1 MQVCEPMP
9 ETEFDNVTRS
19 LYVRVALLAFAL
31 TIVFWHPLWF
41 GGGLVGS
48 DIYAYFLPQKQ
59 VYAQALAAGEPP
71 LWNNRVGHG
80 YPQLAESQTGAC
92 YPFHLVL
99 YRVLS
104 PNAAYNANIIIHYAL
119 AFWFTWL
126 YARRLKLSP
135 VGAGLA
141 ALVYVYGWF
150 PARICLEW
158 SIIGGTW
165 LPASLLCVENF
176 WRTRFWRYPILLTIV
191 LALQMLA
198 GHFLIAFLTQLT
210 LVAYVVA
217 RVWWGRVDEVSCQLS
232 VVSSKQA
239 EVSGQK
245 SEVSPPKTTDNG
257 RRKPDNSKRL
267 TGVLLLAIAA
277 AFPLAAVQLVPTW
290 ELKQFSQRAVEGP
303 DLHLGQGH
311 IPVWYWSQ
319 VVAPWFWY
327 FDDIDL
333 NRALPAGSALT
344 NKVEA
349 HLYFGLLPFALIVW
363 GLCSRSRR
371 DVLRR
376 PIVVWMLIGL
386 AALLY
391 TPGWLITVTRYLP
404 GFRYFE
410 GPGRYGVV
418 TTLAMA
424 LVAGACWDV
433 VSRNWRTQVRS
444 VVVAVVFALTV
455 ADLWVVSRFVTSA
468 FLTWAPPISSI
479 QHSPIRDYLSDWPE
493 PVRLF
498 CRGANVP
505 TLLGVAST
513 PTYLGLGPTVYF
525 DPQLKIPEP
534 LPFREDGST
543 GPVTPEQLDWL
554 RRAGVTHVL
563 SFAELDRTWPVQV
576 LWWGEDPILN
586 AVWARPR
593 QPLYLYG
600 LVGSRGRVA
609 CEPVDNTN
617 RVRIT
622 SYRDCEVVVE
632 ASIPENPAGSARVIL
647 TDLAFAGWTV
657 TVDDQPAESVVVE
670 GMFRGVDVAP
680 GQHTIVWRY
689 RPAAVWWGVA
699 ISLATAFVLAVF
711 GHLRYWHPK
720 LFSRRGR

>member
-1 MQVCEPMP
+1 
-9 ETEFDNVTRS
+9 
-19 LYVRVALLAFAL
+19 
-31 TIVFWHPLWF
+31 
-41 GGGLVGS
+41 
-48 DIYAYFLPQKQ
+48 
-59 VYAQALAAGEPP
+59 
-71 LWNNRVGHG
+71 
-80 YPQLAESQTGAC
+80 
-92 YPFHLVL
+92 VL
-99 YRVLS
+99 YRALS
-104 PNAAYNANIIIHYAL
+104 LNAAYNANVIIHYAL

-126 YARRLKLSP
+126 YARRMKLSTA
-135 VGAGLA
+135 GASLA

-165 LPASLLCVENF
+165 LPAALLCVENF
-176 WRTRFWRYPILLTIV
+176 WRTRFWRYAVLLTIV
-191 LALQMLA
+191 LALQFLA
-198 GHFLIAFLTQLT
+198 GHFLLALLTQLT

-217 RVWWGRVDEVSCQLS
+217 RVWWGSDE
-232 VVSSKQA
+232 KT
-239 EVSGQK
+239 EVRGQK
-245 SEVSPPKTTDNG
+245 STISHQLPTGETQRHFSNG
-257 RRKPDNSKRL
+257 RSAA
-267 TGVLLLAIAA
+267 VLLLAIAA

-311 IPVWYWSQ
+311 IPAWYWSQ

-333 NRALPAGSALT
+333 NRALPVGSALT

-349 HLYFGLLPFALIVW
+349 HLYFGLIPFALIVW

-376 PIVVWMLIGL
+376 PIVVWMMLGL

-391 TPGWLITVTRYLP
+391 TPGWLIPITRHLP
-404 GFRYFE
+404 GFSFFE

-418 TTLAMA
+418 TTFSMA
-424 LVAGACWDV
+424 LIAGACWDV
-433 VSRNWRTQVRS
+433 VSRNWRTPVRT
-444 VVVAVVFALTV
+444 VVIAVVFALTI
-455 ADLWVVSRFVTSA
+455 ADLWVVSRFVTNA
-468 FLTWAPPISSI
+468 FLTWTPPISSI
-479 QHSPIRDYLSDWPE
+479 EHSPIRDYLSEWPE

-505 TLLGVAST
+505 TLLEVAST

-525 DPQLKIPEP
+525 DPLRKLPEP
-534 LPFREDGST
+534 LPFRGDGTT
-543 GPVTPEQLDWL
+543 GPVTPEQVDWL

-563 SFAELDRTWPVQV
+563 SFTELDRTWPAQL
-576 LWWGEDPILN
+576 LWWGEDSFLN
-586 AVWARPR
+586 TTWARPR

-600 LVGSRGRVA
+600 LIGSRGRVA
-609 CEPVDNTN
+609 CEPVDNAN

-622 SYRDCEVVVE
+622 SYRTSEVVVE
-632 ASIPENPAGSARVIL
+632 ASISENAVGSAKVIL

-657 TVDDQPAESVVVE
+657 TVDGQPAESVVVE
-670 GMFRGVDVAP
+670 GMYRGVDVAP

-689 RPAAVWWGVA
+689 KPAAVWWGAA
-699 ISLATAFVLAVF
+699 ISLVTAFVLAVI

-720 LFSRRGR
+720 KFWSAIT

>member
-1 MQVCEPMP
+1 
-9 ETEFDNVTRS
+9 
-19 LYVRVALLAFAL
+19 VALLALAL
-31 TIVFWHPLWF
+31 TVVFWHPLWF

-59 VYAQALAAGEPP
+59 VYAQALVAGELP

-99 YRVLS
+99 YRTLS
-104 PNAAYNANIIIHYAL
+104 LNAAYNANIIIHYAL

-135 VGAGLA
+135 VGATLA

-165 LPASLLCVENF
+165 LPAALLCVENF

-191 LALQMLA
+191 LTLQMLA
-198 GHFLIAFLTQLT
+198 GHFLLSFLTQIT
-210 LVAYVVA
+210 VVAYVVA
-217 RVWWGRVDEVSCQLS
+217 DVLWRRD
-232 VVSSKQA
+232 
-239 EVSGQK
+239 VSGQK
-245 SEVSPPKTTDNG
+245 TEISHQLPTDEPQQ
-257 RRKPDNSKRL
+257 RFSKARP
-267 TGVLLLAIAA
+267 TAALLLAIAA

-376 PIVVWMLIGL
+376 PIVVWMMIGL

-391 TPGWLITVTRYLP
+391 TPGWLIPVTRHLP
-404 GFRYFE
+404 GFRFFE
-410 GPGRYGVV
+410 GPGRYGVI
-418 TTLAMA
+418 TTFAMA

-433 VSRNWRTQVRS
+433 VSRNWRTHVRT
-444 VVVAVVFALTV
+444 VVIAIVFGLTI
-455 ADLWVVSRFVTSA
+455 ADLWIVSRFVTTA
-468 FLTWAPPISSI
+468 FLTWHPPISSI
-479 QHSPIRDYLSDWPE
+479 ARSPIRDYLSTWSE

-498 CRGANVP
+498 CRGANLP
-505 TLLGVAST
+505 TLLDVGST
-513 PTYLGLGPTVYF
+513 PTYLGLGPAAYF
-525 DPQLKIPEP
+525 DPNLKLPEP
-534 LPFREDGST
+534 LPFD
-543 GPVTPEQLDWL
+543 GPVSPGQLDWL

-563 SFAELDRTWPVQV
+563 SFTVLDRSWPVQG
-576 LWWGEDPILN
+576 LWLGEDPFLN
-586 AVWARPR
+586 AAWARSR

-600 LVGSRGRVA
+600 LFGSRGRVA
-609 CEPVDNTN
+609 CEPVDNTHQ
-617 RVRIT
+617 VRIT
-622 SYRDCEVVVE
+622 SYRACEVVAE
-632 ASIPENPAGSARVIL
+632 ASISDNAVGSVRVIL
-647 TDLAFAGWTV
+647 TDLAFSGWTV
-657 TVDDQPAESVVVE
+657 TVDGQPAESVLVE
-670 GMFRGVDVAP
+670 GMFRGVDVSP
-680 GQHTIVWRY
+680 GQHTIIWRY
-689 RPAAVWWGVA
+689 RPATVRWGAA
-699 ISLATAFVLAVF
+699 ISLVTAFVLAVI
-711 GHLRYWHPK
+711 GHLRYWNPK
-720 LFSRRGR
+720 WFS